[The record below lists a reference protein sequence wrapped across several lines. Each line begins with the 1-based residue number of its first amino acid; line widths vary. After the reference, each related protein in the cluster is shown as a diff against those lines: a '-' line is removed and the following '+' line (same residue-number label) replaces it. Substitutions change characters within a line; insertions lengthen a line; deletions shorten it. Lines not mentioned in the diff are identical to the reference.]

1 MDDDRP
7 EPTDEDLRRRH
18 AASLAQL
25 KRMFD
30 RTEGECH
37 ADPVDDEYLDSEL
50 DELQK
55 ELREERGR

>member
-1 MDDDRP
+1 MDDGRR

-30 RTEGECH
+30 RAEGECH
-37 ADPVDDEYLDSEL
+37 ADQVDDEHLGTEL
-50 DELQK
+50 DELEA
-55 ELREERGR
+55 ELRQDRER

>member
-1 MDDDRP
+1 MDDDRR

-30 RTEGECH
+30 RAEGECH
-37 ADPVDDEYLDSEL
+37 ADQVDDEYLDSEL

>member
-1 MDDDRP
+1 MDDDRC

-30 RTEGECH
+30 HAEGECH
-37 ADPVDDEYLDSEL
+37 ANPIDEEALDAKL
-50 DELQK
+50 DEL
-55 ELREERGR
+55 EEEQ

>member
-1 MDDDRP
+1 MDDDRR

-30 RTEGECH
+30 RAEGECPAEGECH
-37 ADPVDDEYLDSEL
+37 ADPIDEEALDAEL
-50 DELQK
+50 DEL
-55 ELREERGR
+55 EEEQ